1 MSHDAGHTHGPTHLF
16 VTGCPLC
23 DAAKAV
29 RDRALA
35 HLGEALLLLSKIQ
48 PVDPSEDPRPTIRLN
63 LAPIGLTGDDHN
75 NCYGA
80 DLTAKQAE
88 ALADAVD
95 SLSAYRMSELPIPFL
110 PADTDET
117 PAQSGGPTGEQV
129 GSGEW
134 SAAAVAQN
142 NPDLYADVTDLFML
156 VDPQSYLDDVFA
168 SPDPHESLNAYEQ
181 LVTGEWDGDL

>member
-63 LAPIGLTGDDHN
+63 LAPIGLTGDDHG

-88 ALADAVD
+88 ELADAVD
-95 SLSAYRMSELPIPFL
+95 LLSAYRMSELPIPYL
-110 PADTDET
+110 PADTVDVTVDPVLVDELEQHCLGMDADFLMDIA
-117 PAQSGGPTGEQV
+117 AQDPNS
-129 GSGEW
+129 
-134 SAAAVAQN
+134 AVAAF
-142 NPDLYADVTDLFML
+142 DEIFEYASQDQIMREDG
-156 VDPQSYLDDVFA
+156 
-168 SPDPHESLNAYEQ
+168 
-181 LVTGEWDGDL
+181 GER

>member
-16 VTGCPLC
+16 VAGCPLC
-23 DAAKAV
+23 DAAKTV

-63 LAPIGLTGDDHN
+63 LAPINLTGDDVD
-75 NCYGA
+75 NCYGV

-95 SLSAYRMSELPIPFL
+95 SLSAYRMSELPVPYL

-117 PAQSGGPTGEQV
+117 PS
-129 GSGEW
+129 EW
-134 SAAAVAQN
+134 SADAVAQN
-142 NPDLYADVTDLFML
+142 NPDLYADVTDVFML
-156 VDPQSYLDDVFA
+156 LDPTAITKKVLDDAHADNLAVNRALDDWFGEI
-168 SPDPHESLNAYEQ
+168 PDPTLADLYGDED
-181 LVTGEWDGDL
+181 GEL